1 MIKRKY
7 DRHDTNT
14 ARHDTNTSRHD
25 TNTSRLDFQYCDF
38 LNISICNITE
48 TDKSI
53 VVNVYNPIARPITSY
68 IRIPVNSKLFVVLG
82 SKGEPVKSQLTPI
95 SKETA
100 QLRRS
105 HREYAAYELVFEVS
119 TPGLGFSTYFVNLT
133 KETRFKD
140 YLPTHSY
147 VSSLKFENDFIEN
160 DKLRLEF
167 SIESGR
173 IVRMIRKDRE
183 LTLSVDQQFF
193 WYQGST
199 GNDESKQTSGAY
211 IFRPDK
217 TDPYEVC
224 NLNKAKVQVI
234 KGPLVEEVRQTFGT
248 FVSQV
253 IRLYRS
259 APYAEFE
266 HTVGPIPL
274 SYDNLLGKE
283 IITRFDTNIASNGF
297 FYTDANGR
305 EMKERK
311 RDYRPTWKLKITEP
325 VSENYYPVNSRIL
338 INDTSAQFTV
348 MSDRSAGGTSFR
360 NGQVELMLHRRLLY
374 DDFLG
379 VAEALNEPGTDGKGL
394 VTRGIHR
401 VLLTSPDEGAGLHR
415 QQGELMM
422 LAPYIR

>member
-7 DRHDTNT
+7 DRHDTIQ
-14 ARHDTNTSRHD
+14 HD

-48 TDKSI
+48 TEKSI

-68 IRIPVNSKLFVVLG
+68 LRIPVNSKLFVVLG
-82 SKGEPVKSQLTPI
+82 SQGEPIKSQLMPV

-105 HREYAAYELVFEVS
+105 HRGYAAYELVFEVC
-119 TPGLGFSTYFVNLT
+119 TPGLGFSTYFLNQT
-133 KETRFKD
+133 KETRFKA
-140 YLPTHSY
+140 YLPKNSY
-147 VSSLKFENDFIEN
+147 VASLKFENDFIEN

-193 WYQGST
+193 WYNGST

-211 IFRPDK
+211 IFRPNN

-224 NLNKAKVQVI
+224 NLNKAKVHVI

-266 HTVGPIPL
+266 HTVGPIPIK
-274 SYDNLLGKE
+274 DRLGKE
-283 IITRFDTNIASNGF
+283 IITRFDTNIESNEL

-325 VSENYYPVNSRIL
+325 VAENYYPVNSRIL

-348 MSDRSAGGTSFR
+348 MSDRSEGGTSFR
-360 NGQVELMLHRRLLY
+360 NGQVELMLHRRLLV

-379 VAEALNEPGTDGKGL
+379 VGEALNEPGTDGRGL

-401 VLLTSPDEGAGLHR
+401 VLLTSAEEGAGLHR